1 MLSLLNGNAHEA
13 EIFAT
18 YMTDTITVSTVWAP
32 WIPGYLIGVGLHPCP
47 WVAQG
52 QALCSIAQATA
63 SLSHFGKEHQF
74 LVRSWNPGLH
84 LIKLFLG
91 WQQRLFLSPFCF
103 ILDGSAW
110 GFVGRTW
117 SVFMGMKCT
126 SLTVAFLRS

>member
-1 MLSLLNGNAHEA
+1 MSSLSNGNAHKA

-18 YMTDTITVSTVWAP
+18 YMTGTITVSTVWAP
-32 WIPGYLIGVGLHPCP
+32 WIPGYLIGVGLPPRP
-47 WVAQG
+47 WVTQG

-63 SLSHFGKEHQF
+63 SLSNFVKEHQF
-74 LVRSWNPGLH
+74 LVRSWNLGLH

-91 WQQRLFLSPFCF
+91 WQQRLFLCF

-110 GFVGRTW
+110 DFVGRTW

-126 SLTVAFLRS
+126 SLTVAFLHS